1 MSRSFTKA
9 PVTVS
14 CAQASRTIRMF
25 AKATRKRATKP
36 GPAGR
41 RCSNNFKMLKLMRV
55 WVLTFALPLVA
66 CAASLQI
73 SGPYANRLSKTDI
86 EQLKV
91 LVSKEARID
100 HRLKKIEAVRPDK
113 VGIRTGGRTAVDSAT
128 YNDFNAYKRA
138 GR

>member
-1 MSRSFTKA
+1 
-9 PVTVS
+9 
-14 CAQASRTIRMF
+14 
-25 AKATRKRATKP
+25 
-36 GPAGR
+36 
-41 RCSNNFKMLKLMRV
+41 MLKLMRV

-138 GR
+138 GRWAIDTASIEISVETIVQPNNGQLLIR